1 METRRTLLVD
11 AFTDEPFAGNTAGI
25 MPDATDLSAAQMQ
38 AIARE
43 LSASETAF
51 VLDSDD
57 ADRRIRYFTPTQEV
71 DLCGHATIATHALL
85 AADGVIE
92 PGSHTL
98 ETNVGVLD
106 IELTNDGVVWMTQS
120 PPEVE
125 AVEIDIERVADALG
139 IDPATLRDVGAD
151 LPIARATTGLPFLIV
166 PVNFLESLSGVE
178 PDLGAIETLANEH
191 DATGIYAFT
200 FDTLESESTLH
211 ARMFAPGAGVDED
224 PVTGTASG
232 ACGAY
237 LDTFEAFDTLPDE
250 LRFEQGHFL
259 DRGGIVH
266 VEVGVDDRGRKQ
278 VRVGGEAAVALEG
291 TLQVPDSEDDEIIEA

>member
-11 AFTDEPFAGNTAGI
+11 AFTDEPFAGNTAGV

-106 IELTNDGVVWMTQS
+106 IELTDDGVVWTTQS

-178 PDLGAIETLANEH
+178 PDLGAIDALADEH

>member
-1 METRRTLLVD
+1 METCRTLLVD
-11 AFTDEPFAGNTAGI
+11 AFTDEPFAGNTAGVV
-25 MPDATDLSAAQMQ
+25 PEADGLATAQMQ

-51 VLDSDD
+51 LLTSED

-71 DLCGHATIATHALL
+71 DLCGHATIASHALL
-85 AADGVIE
+85 AADGAIA

-106 IELTNDGVVWMTQS
+106 IELTDGGVVWMTQS
-120 PPEVE
+120 TPDVE
-125 AVEIDIERVADALG
+125 TVDIDTERMADALG
-139 IDPATLRDVGAD
+139 VDPATLRDVGAD
-151 LPIARATTGLPFLIV
+151 LPMARATTGLPFLVV
-166 PVNFLESLSGVE
+166 PVNFLETLSGVQ
-178 PDLGAIETLANEH
+178 PDLAAIEAIAEEH

-200 FDTLESESTLH
+200 FDTLDAESTLH

-237 LDTFEAFDTLPDE
+237 LDAYEAFDELPDD
-250 LRFEQGHFL
+250 LRFEQGHFV
-259 DRGGIVH
+259 DRGGIVR
-266 VEVGVDDRGRKQ
+266 VDVGVDDRGRKQ

-291 TLQVPDSEDDEIIEA
+291 TLQLPDTEDDEIIEA